1 MFEALLEVERN
12 PFQGDPKVGN
22 LAGLLTYRFK
32 LLDSLWLIA
41 YEFIDEETLRIIKI
55 GPREN
60 FYKDL

>member
-12 PFQGDPKVGN
+12 PIQGDPKVGN

-32 LLDSLWLIA
+32 LMDSLWLIA
-41 YEFIDEETLRIIKI
+41 YEFIDEETLRIVKI

-60 FYKDL
+60 FYRDL